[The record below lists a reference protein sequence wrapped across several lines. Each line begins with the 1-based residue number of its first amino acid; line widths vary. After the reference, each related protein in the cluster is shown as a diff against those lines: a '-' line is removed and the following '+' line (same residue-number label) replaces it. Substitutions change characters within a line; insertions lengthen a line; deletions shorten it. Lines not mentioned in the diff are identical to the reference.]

1 VSLGIARAAIDD
13 LVAMAQTKKP
23 IGSTQPLRE
32 HATVQIEIGRADAIL
47 RAARAFVF
55 EALDALWEAG
65 AKGEVS
71 IQDRLLARMAGSH
84 AAAAAVEVVN
94 MMFAAAGA
102 GGIHERGRLAR
113 CWRDAHTMS
122 HHAGQSRFQ
131 LQIAGRVLMGLEP
144 GTQRF

>member
-1 VSLGIARAAIDD
+1 
-13 LVAMAQTKKP
+13 MAQTKKP

-32 HATVQIEIGRADAIL
+32 HVTVQIEIGRADAIL

-71 IQDRLLARMAGSH
+71 IQDRLRARMAGSH

-113 CWRDAHTMS
+113 SGGTPIRCRITRGS
-122 HHAGQSRFQ
+122 RGSSYRSAGAS
-131 LQIAGRVLMGLEP
+131 
-144 GTQRF
+144 

>member
-1 VSLGIARAAIDD
+1 MSSWAHL
-13 LVAMAQTKKP
+13 P
-23 IGSTQPLRE
+23 PE
-32 HATVQIEIGRADAIL
+32 HFL
-47 RAARAFVF
+47 RAAEQFKPTILAQR
-55 EALDALWEAG
+55 EAIERNRGLPPGLSHALRDGGFFSLWLPKALGGPELTPA
-65 AKGEVS
+65 E
-71 IQDRLLARMAGSH
+71 LARMAGSH

-144 GTQRF
+144 GTQHF